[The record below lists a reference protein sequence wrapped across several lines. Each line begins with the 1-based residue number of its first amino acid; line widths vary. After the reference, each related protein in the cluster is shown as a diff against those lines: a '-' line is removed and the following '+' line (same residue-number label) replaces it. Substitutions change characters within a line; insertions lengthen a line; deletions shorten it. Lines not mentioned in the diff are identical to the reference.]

1 MTMLVEGWVVAC
13 DCSSFGT
20 WISSTF
26 RSMGCVIMKITSS
39 TRSTSMNG
47 VMLMS
52 LFIPPPPAV
61 AMAMLVPPFLR
72 HRGGRQGLLVGDGRD
87 HRDAGFARHRDRFL
101 DLFHLEVLV

>member
-39 TRSTSMNG
+39 TSSTSMKG

-52 LFIPPPPAV
+52 LFIPPPPPA
-61 AMAMLVPPFLR
+61 AMAMLVVLLWHR
-72 HRGGRQGLLVGDGRD
+72 RGGHRLLVGDGGD
-87 HRDAGFARHRDRFL
+87 HGDAGVPRHADRFL
-101 DLFHLEVLV
+101 DL